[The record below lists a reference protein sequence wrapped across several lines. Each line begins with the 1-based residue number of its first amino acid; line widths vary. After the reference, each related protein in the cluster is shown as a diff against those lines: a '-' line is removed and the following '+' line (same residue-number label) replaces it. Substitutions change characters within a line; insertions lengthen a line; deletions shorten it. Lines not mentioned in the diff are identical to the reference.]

1 MSGPDASSSLD
12 DADDGAA
19 DEISEV
25 DSVEQFV
32 EMSRGATRDE
42 TLKRRQTL
50 RLICD
55 VLSAT
60 ESLSGSAELPA
71 PPAPVVQRKNTE
83 LVQSDVAFRDSAS
96 LALLVERADSGGAA
110 SPMPLVAVEDS
121 TLRATPAAA
130 AEDADVDAD
139 VLDLLNPADRGAV
152 EPVPVVVLSV
162 RWRRVVRRV
171 RVSTTLSVADALGM
185 FVRRCAG
192 AGLKATKADA
202 LALVRRQGD
211 DVAALDRKATV
222 GALALSGAE
231 LAVVPRKCDE
241 CAKERIAACVTK
253 SDAGGAELRLF
264 LCRLCATVAGVKQLK
279 VQQMLLVGQIGELE
293 LKLKRTSN
301 ASQIKKLNEALRL
314 AKARHRG
321 VQDDIAAL
329 APDLPKTTTVPV
341 LRRSSTSQTNLTQG
355 N

>member
-1 MSGPDASSSLD
+1 LD
-12 DADDGAA
+12 DNDDNDAV

-50 RLICD
+50 RLISD

-60 ESLSGSAELPA
+60 EYLSGSAELS
-71 PPAPVVQRKNTE
+71 PAPVVQRKNTE
-83 LVQSDVAFRDSAS
+83 LVQTDIAFRDSAS
-96 LALLVERADSGGAA
+96 LALLVERAAVTADAA
-110 SPMPLVAVEDS
+110 APPMPLVVEDS
-121 TLRATPAAA
+121 TLRPTPAGLAT
-130 AEDADVDAD
+130 EDADAD

-152 EPVPVVVLSV
+152 ESVPVVVLSV
-162 RWRRVVRRV
+162 RWRKAVRRV

-185 FVRRCAG
+185 FVRRTDAS
-192 AGLKATKADA
+192 LKATKVDA

-211 DVAALDRKATV
+211 DVTVLDRKATV
-222 GALALSGAE
+222 GALSLSGAE
-231 LAVVPRKCDE
+231 LSVVPRKCDE

-253 SDAGGAELRLF
+253 SDAGGAEQRLF
-264 LCRLCATVAGVKQLK
+264 LCRVCATVAGVKQLK
-279 VQQMLLVGQIGELE
+279 VQQMLLVGQIGEIE

-329 APDLPKTTTVPV
+329 TPDLPKTTTVPV
-341 LRRSSTSQTNLTQG
+341 LRRSSTSQTNLTQA